1 MGCVKSLFEL
11 IWSIR
16 SKDMTFFLET
26 VFQILNVLN
35 VLNVLNICDV
45 PQEKGASRKIP
56 KLFWDTCGKVAG
68 KLWESCGKSCRDLR
82 ESCGKFDRS
91 LREKVVGSCGKLRD
105 SGNQN
110 LQDEIVLADCKRSFV
125 FYVWFCFVFV
135 TKM

>member
-1 MGCVKSLFEL
+1 MIKTS
-11 IWSIR
+11 W
-16 SKDMTFFLET
+16 FLT
-26 VFQILNVLN
+26 
-35 VLNVLNICDV
+35 ICDV

-68 KLWESCGKSCRDLR
+68 KLWESCGKVAGKVAGT
-82 ESCGKFDRS
+82 CGKVAGN
-91 LREKVVGSCGKLRD
+91 LTGPCGKKREKVVGSCGKLRD

-110 LQDEIVLADCKRSFV
+110 LQDEIVLADCKRILA